1 MRRIDTRE
9 LVSAAETRAGAP
21 FPVRD
26 FLEPL
31 ERFVDS
37 AETEGNLTDL
47 GVEGLR
53 QDLVRLLENRIAID
67 HAFADHP
74 EIGTEDVSDPVVIT
88 GLPRTGTTKL
98 QKVLAASGAYH
109 ALPLWQ
115 ALLPVPL
122 APAGSDPDPRIGA
135 IEEQSRLMFEMF
147 PDLMAAHPMRATEP
161 EEEVL
166 LLQLSFLEPTNGW
179 FYRAPSYVAW
189 VEQQD
194 RTPAYET
201 LRRTLQYL
209 QWQRG
214 GRDGRPWV
222 LKSPAHLGAL
232 EYVLKVFPNATV
244 VHCHRDLREALP
256 SLARLLELMQIARG
270 AAHVDNAELGA
281 FLVEYCAGLW
291 QRNLAQRAGLPVDQ
305 ILDLRYEDIHT
316 NVGAAVDEIHARRG
330 VSLEPAARAAAL
342 SWEESN
348 PQHRFGNHVYSLERY
363 GLTEA
368 DLKAAF
374 ADYNERF

>member
-1 MRRIDTRE
+1 MRRIDTGE
-9 LVSAAETRAGAP
+9 LVSAAETRGGSA
-21 FPVRD
+21 FPTREFV
-26 FLEPL
+26 EPL
-31 ERFVDS
+31 DRFVDS
-37 AETEGNLTDL
+37 VETEGNLTDL

-53 QDLVRLLENRIAID
+53 QDLVRLLENRLAID
-67 HAFADHP
+67 TAFADHP
-74 EIGTEDVSDPVVIT
+74 EIGEEDVSDPVVIT

-98 QKVLAASGAYH
+98 QKVLAASGGYH
-109 ALPLWQ
+109 KLPLWQ

-122 APAGSDPDPRIGA
+122 PAPGSEPDPRIGA

-179 FYRAPSYVAW
+179 FYRAPSYVNW

-209 QWQRG
+209 QWQNG
-214 GRDGRPWV
+214 GRDGRSWV
-222 LKSPAHLGAL
+222 LKSPAHLGAIAL
-232 EYVLKVFPNATV
+232 VFKVFPNATV

-291 QRNLAQRAGLPVDQ
+291 ERNLAQRAALPAEQ

-316 NVGAAVDEIHARRG
+316 NIGAVVDEIHERRG
-330 VSLEPAARAAAL
+330 VLLDANARAAVL
-342 SWEESN
+342 DWEKSN
-348 PQHRFGNHVYSLERY
+348 PQHRYGNHVYSLGRY
-363 GLTEA
+363 GLSEA

-374 ADYNERF
+374 ADYDERF